1 MTAATASTAAYLGS
15 LTGYERTGVLA
26 NPTLGRITALLG
38 ALGDPHRWFRS
49 IHVTGTNGKGSV
61 SAMAAALLAEH
72 GLAVG
77 TYTSPHVDRLGERV
91 TVQGRPTDDE
101 AMDLAVGAVRN
112 AATSLGITPTWFEVV
127 TAAAFWLLA
136 DRRVDVAVVE
146 VGMLGR
152 WDATNVISG
161 DVAVVTNVE
170 LDHTDLA
177 GPTRADVAREKAG
190 IVEPGATLV
199 LGERDPA
206 LRPLFEAAAPERI
219 VAVGEELAWSGRRA
233 TATGSVVDLQ
243 TARGE
248 HRAVRVGMPGAHQC
262 SNALLAAA
270 AVEEFLDVAL
280 ATSVVDR
287 SLARVGVPGRCE
299 IAHRAPLV
307 VLDGAHNPAGLAA
320 LRDTIAEL
328 RRPSAQAVLVCGVL
342 GGRDLVRA
350 LHTLAA
356 DFDVVIASEPR
367 STRAVPATTLGAA
380 LRDRGRTA
388 AVVPDPARA
397 VEAAMAAAGREGT
410 VLVTGSLHLLAAA
423 RGGLPAEEL
432 P

>member
-1 MTAATASTAAYLGS
+1 MTAPTASTAAYLGS

-61 SAMAAALLAEH
+61 GAMAAALLAEH

-91 TVQGRPTDDE
+91 TVQGSPTDDG

-112 AATSLGITPTWFEVV
+112 AATSLGITPTWFEVI

-136 DRRVDVAVVE
+136 EHRVDVTVVE

-152 WDATNVISG
+152 WDATNVIRG

-206 LRPLFEAAAPERI
+206 LRPLFEAAVPERI
-219 VAVGEELAWSGRRA
+219 VGEKLAWSGRRA

-248 HRAVRVGMPGAHQC
+248 HRGVRVGMLGAHQC
-262 SNALLAAA
+262 SNALLAVA
-270 AVEEFLDVAL
+270 AVEEFLDTAL

-287 SLARVGVPGRCE
+287 SLARVSIPGRCE
-299 IAHRAPLV
+299 IVHQAPLV

-328 RRPSAQAVLVCGVL
+328 RRPSARAVLVCGVL
-342 GGRDLVRA
+342 GGRDLVAA

-356 DFDVVIASEPR
+356 DFDVVIASEPG
-367 STRAVPATTLGAA
+367 STRAVPAACLAAA
-380 LRDRGRTA
+380 LQGRGRTA
-388 AVVPDPARA
+388 VVVPDPARA
-397 VEAAMAAAGREGT
+397 VEAAMAAAGREGM
-410 VLVTGSLHLLAAA
+410 VLVTGSLHLLGAA
-423 RGGLPAEEL
+423 RGGLPAREL

>member
-1 MTAATASTAAYLGS
+1 MTAATESTAAYLDS
-15 LTGYERTGVLA
+15 LTSYERTGVLA
-26 NPTLGRITALLG
+26 SPTLERITALLS
-38 ALGDPHRWFRS
+38 ALGDPHRCFRS

-61 SAMAAALLAEH
+61 TVMTAALLAEH
-72 GLAVG
+72 GLSVG
-77 TYTSPHVDRLGERV
+77 TYTSPHLDRLGERV
-91 TVQGRPTDDE
+91 TVQGRPADEE

-112 AATSLGITPTWFEVV
+112 AAISLGITPTWFEVV

-136 DRRVDVAVVE
+136 EHRVDVAVVE

-152 WDATNVISG
+152 WDATNVIHG

-199 LGERDPA
+199 LGDGDPD
-206 LRPLFEAAAPERI
+206 LRPIFEAAAPARI
-219 VAVGEELAWSGRRA
+219 VVVGEVLAWSGRRT
-233 TATGSVVDLQ
+233 TATGSVVDLR

-248 HRAVRVGMPGAHQC
+248 HRAVRVGMPGSHQC
-262 SNALLAAA
+262 SNALLAVA
-270 AVEEFLDVAL
+270 AVEAFLDTTI

-287 SLARVGVPGRCE
+287 SLARVSVPGRCE
-299 IAHRAPLV
+299 IAYRAPLV

-328 RRPSAQAVLVCGVL
+328 RTPSRAVLVCGVL
-342 GGRDLVRA
+342 GGRDLVPA

-356 DFDVVIASEPR
+356 DFDVVIASEPV
-367 STRAVPATTLGAA
+367 SPRAIPAAALAAA
-380 LRDRGRTA
+380 LRERGRTVV
-388 AVVPDPARA
+388 VVPDPVRA
-397 VEAAMAAAGREGT
+397 VEAAVAAAGREGT
-410 VLVTGSLHLLAAA
+410 VLVTGSLHLLSAA
-423 RGGLPAEEL
+423 RSGLPTVEM